1 MTPPRTTSIV
11 TLLLATVCLASGC
24 SRSAVLT
31 NATDVP
37 VRASLERE
45 LIGSG
50 ERTLDAAT
58 IAPDGTVRLGPVSV
72 YSERV
77 TLIVQPAGTMS
88 GAVPIRERLGFGTS
102 EFTIVPD
109 EFAPATIRL
118 APGTLDTPNDGA
130 NERSESR
137 GSGQS

>member
-1 MTPPRTTSIV
+1 MTPPRTPSIV
-11 TLLLATVCLASGC
+11 TLLLAIVCLASGC

-31 NATDVP
+31 NATDIP

-45 LIGSG
+45 LIGAG
-50 ERTLDAAT
+50 DRELDSAT
-58 IAPDGTVRLGPVSV
+58 IAPDGTVRLGPVTV

-77 TLIVQPAGTMS
+77 TLIVRPAG
-88 GAVPIRERLGFGTS
+88 GLGGVVPIRERLGFGTS

-118 APGTLDTPNDGA
+118 APGTLDTPSDA
-130 NERSESR
+130 ADERSES
-137 GSGQS
+137 GASGQS